1 MTRLNSFP
9 SRSGIVLLLPIL
21 GACATPGNPPTAQI
35 SQAELAVE
43 SASEAQAAEHA
54 PLELRKAQDYMREAR
69 QLSDNEQY
77 EEAERL
83 AEKAIVEA
91 QLAQAKA
98 EAQVAAAALE
108 EVRSNLNT
116 LQQEGVRTLEQQKQQ
131 AN

>member
-1 MTRLNSFP
+1 MTKRTSFP
-9 SRSGIVLLLPIL
+9 LRCGIAVLLPTL

-43 SASEAQAAEHA
+43 SASEAQASQHA

-98 EAQVAAAALE
+98 EAQVAVSALD

-116 LQQEGVRTLEQQKQQ
+116 LQQEGARSLEQQKQP

>member
-1 MTRLNSFP
+1 MTKLNSFP
-9 SRSGIVLLLPIL
+9 TRSGIVLLLPIL

-43 SASEAQAAEHA
+43 SAAEAQAGEHA

-98 EAQVAAAALE
+98 EAQVAAAALD